1 MKLHVENLCKAYV
14 STIALDHLSITFEN
28 GIYGILG
35 PNGAGKSTLMNIL
48 SLLLDKTD
56 GNITL
61 DENDIVKMD
70 TTYLD
75 HIGYMPQENCLYDD
89 FTLFESLCYVGVL
102 KGMKKTEAGLQA
114 NELAKEV
121 GLADVLH
128 KKIKTYSGGMKKR
141 AMFAQTLMN
150 HPDILILDEPT
161 AGLDPQKRIEL
172 RNIISQ
178 LSKDKIVLIATHV
191 VSDIEYI
198 ANQIVLMNHGKIIKV
213 GSTKDLIQSI
223 DGKVF
228 ERCIEEG
235 QLKQLESKYRISNL
249 RYEQGKLIA
258 RIITD
263 EAPLENGIRIT
274 PDLNDVYLSY
284 FQEIS

>member
-1 MKLHVENLCKAYV
+1 MKLHVENLCKAYG

-61 DENDIVKMD
+61 DEKDITKMD
-70 TTYLD
+70 IAYLD
-75 HIGYMPQENCLYDD
+75 HIGYMPQENCLYED
-89 FTLFESLCYVGVL
+89 FTLFESLCYVGAL

-114 NELAKEV
+114 NELANEV

-128 KKIKTYSGGMKKR
+128 KKMKTFSGGMKKR

-228 ERCIEEG
+228 ERCIEES
-235 QLKQLESKYRISNL
+235 QLKQMESKYRISNL

-258 RIITD
+258 RIITED
-263 EAPLENGIRIT
+263 EALENGVRIT

>member
-1 MKLHVENLCKAYV
+1 MKLHVENLCKAYG

-61 DENDIVKMD
+61 DENDITKMD
-70 TTYLD
+70 IAYLD
-75 HIGYMPQENCLYDD
+75 HIGYMPQENCLYEDY
-89 FTLFESLCYVGVL
+89 TLFESLCYVGTL

-114 NELAKEV
+114 NELANEV

-228 ERCIEEG
+228 ERCIEES
-235 QLKQLESKYRISNL
+235 QLKQMESKYRISNL

-258 RIITD
+258 RIITED
-263 EAPLENGIRIT
+263 AALENGVRIT

>member
-1 MKLHVENLCKAYV
+1 
-14 STIALDHLSITFEN
+14 
-28 GIYGILG
+28 
-35 PNGAGKSTLMNIL
+35 
-48 SLLLDKTD
+48 
-56 GNITL
+56 
-61 DENDIVKMD
+61 
-70 TTYLD
+70 
-75 HIGYMPQENCLYDD
+75 
-89 FTLFESLCYVGVL
+89 
-102 KGMKKTEAGLQA
+102 MKKTEAGLQA

>member
-1 MKLHVENLCKAYV
+1 MMY
-14 STIALDHLSITFEN
+14 
-28 GIYGILG
+28 
-35 PNGAGKSTLMNIL
+35 
-48 SLLLDKTD
+48 
-56 GNITL
+56 
-61 DENDIVKMD
+61 
-70 TTYLD
+70 
-75 HIGYMPQENCLYDD
+75 
-89 FTLFESLCYVGVL
+89 FTLFESLCYVGAL